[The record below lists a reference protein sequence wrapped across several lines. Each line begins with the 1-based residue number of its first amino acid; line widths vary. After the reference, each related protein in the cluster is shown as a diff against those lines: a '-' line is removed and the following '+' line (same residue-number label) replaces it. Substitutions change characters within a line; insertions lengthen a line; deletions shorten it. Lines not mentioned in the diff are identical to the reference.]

1 VVGTF
6 DFWLVILSIVV
17 AVIASYV
24 ALDLASR
31 LAASQGSKAARY
43 WLIGGATSM
52 GIGIW
57 SMHFIGMLSFHLP
70 TRMAYDLPIT
80 ILSMLIA
87 IAVSGLALNMVSH
100 GDMSL
105 RKLAIAGLLMGIGI
119 ASMHYTGM
127 AAMRMEPP
135 IRYDPLLFSL
145 SILIAV
151 VASIVALWILRELRA
166 ETIFSAFWRKGGS
179 ALIMGAAIA
188 GMHYTGMAA
197 ANFAP
202 DSVCVVS
209 AQNIDPVWLAST
221 IGAFTVMLLATTLL
235 ISVFDA
241 RLADRSARHAEHLQ
255 RVNFDLERQAAE
267 VSRANALLKEEAE
280 VRKGAE
286 QALRNSERR
295 FRALTENSS
304 DAIVV
309 IDTEGVTTYASP
321 ATIHILGY
329 GRGERD
335 RQSISQMVHPE
346 DAAGWKHNLQE
357 SRSKPGQGVGF
368 QCRVRH
374 KDESWRVLEGVL
386 INLDADP
393 AVAGTIINY
402 RDVTDTKVYQE
413 QLEHQATHDNLTGLA
428 NRALLR
434 DRLHQAIARAH
445 RHGLAVAVACVD
457 LDGFKLVNDS
467 LGHLAG
473 DELLKVVAKRLTESV
488 RETDT
493 IARFGGDEFVVVLS
507 DLKRREGQPPA
518 AESTSVTQRWDPD
531 LVHLL
536 NRLLTSISLS
546 AKLAEREVQIKCSVG
561 ISVYPDHGTD
571 ADALVKNADTA
582 LYRAKELGRGTFQF
596 YRPEMSVNT
605 VDRLNLHAMLRR
617 AVEQKEFVIHYQPK
631 VSMDRKRVTGVE
643 ALVRWQSPEKGLIPP
658 SEFIPALEDTGM
670 IVDVGRFVLREAVAA
685 YRRGTSIH
693 PEFPRIAVNVS
704 ELQLR
709 QRNFV
714 DMVTDAIASPG
725 GAAAGVDIEITESLI
740 MKDILA
746 NIPKLKA
753 LRALG
758 IGIAVDDFGTGYS
771 SLSYLAKLPI
781 TAMKIDRAF
790 IEGIDSGP
798 EGTSLVT
805 TIIALGHGLKLTV
818 IAEGVE
824 TEQQASLLRLFGCD
838 EMQGYL
844 VARPMPF
851 EQLLDFLSGMGI
863 SCNVAPA
870 VPD

>member
-1 VVGTF
+1 MVGTY
-6 DFWLVILSIVV
+6 DPWLVILSMVV
-17 AVIASYV
+17 AVSASYI
-24 ALDLASR
+24 ALEFASR
-31 LAASQGSKAARY
+31 VAAAQGIIAAEN
-43 WLIGGATSM
+43 WLTGGAISM
-52 GIGIW
+52 GSGIW
-57 SMHFIGMLSFHLP
+57 SMHFIGMLAFRLSIP
-70 TRMAYDLPIT
+70 MSYDIPIT
-80 ILSMLIA
+80 LLSLI
-87 IAVSGLALNMVSH
+87 IAGLVAWFALYTVSRGSLSLGRLLA
-100 GDMSL
+100 G
-105 RKLAIAGLLMGIGI
+105 GLLMGIGI

-127 AAMRMEPP
+127 AALQMAPS
-135 IRYDPLLFSL
+135 IRYHPLLFIL
-145 SILIAV
+145 SVLIAI
-151 VASIVALWILRELRA
+151 VASVAALWIAFELRS
-166 ETIFSAFWRKGGS
+166 ETILSAFWKKTGS

-197 ANFAP
+197 ADFAP
-202 DSVCVVS
+202 DSVCTVNP
-209 AQNIDPVWLAST
+209 QNINNVWLAT
-221 IGAFTVMLLATTLL
+221 AIGGFAFMFLATTLL
-235 ISVFDA
+235 VSVFDA
-241 RLADRSARHAEHLQ
+241 RLADSSARHAKRLRQ
-255 RVNFDLERQAAE
+255 VNLDLERQAAE

-280 VRKGAE
+280 VRKRTE

-309 IDTEGVTTYASP
+309 INTEGMTTYASP

-329 GRGERD
+329 GRGDRD
-335 RQSISQMVHPE
+335 GQSISQMVHPE
-346 DAAGWKHNLQE
+346 DASIWKQNLQE
-357 SRSKPGQGVGF
+357 SRSKPGQGVRF

-374 KDESWRVLEGVL
+374 KDQSWRVLEGVL

-434 DRLHQAIARAH
+434 DRLRHAIAHAH
-445 RHGLAVAVACVD
+445 RNGRAVAVACLD

-467 LGHLAG
+467 LGHIAG
-473 DELLKVVAKRLTESV
+473 DDLLKVVAKRLTESV

-493 IARFGGDEFVVVLS
+493 VARFGGDEFVIVLS
-507 DLKRREGQPPA
+507 DLKRRDDLSA
-518 AESTSVTQRWDPD
+518 APRHVSDSFSSSWDLE

-536 NRLLTSISLS
+536 SRLLTSISLP
-546 AKLAEREVQIKCSVG
+546 AKLAEREVQIACSVG

-571 ADALVKNADTA
+571 AEALVKNADTA

-605 VDRLNLHAMLRR
+605 LERLNLHAMLRR
-617 AVEQKEFVIHYQPK
+617 AVEQEEFVIHYQPK

-670 IVDVGRFVLREAVAA
+670 IVDVGRFVLRGAVAA
-685 YRRGTSIH
+685 YRRGAAIH
-693 PEFPRIAVNVS
+693 AEFPRIAVNVS

-709 QRNFV
+709 QKHFV
-714 DMVTDAIASPG
+714 DMVKDAIASPG
-725 GAAAGVDIEITESLI
+725 GAVAGVDIEITESLI
-740 MKDILA
+740 MKDIVA

-790 IEGIDSGP
+790 IEGVDSSP
-798 EGTSLVT
+798 DNTSLVT
-805 TIIALGHGLKLTV
+805 TIIALGHGLRLTV

-824 TEQQASLLRLFGCD
+824 TEGQAKLLLLLGCD

-851 EQLLDFLSGMGI
+851 EQLLDFLSGRKI
-863 SCNVAPA
+863 
-870 VPD
+870 

>member
-1 VVGTF
+1 MVGTF

-17 AVIASYV
+17 AVFASYV
-24 ALDLASR
+24 ALEFASR
-31 LAASQGSKAARY
+31 VSAAHGIIAAEN
-43 WLIGGATSM
+43 WLTGGAISM
-52 GIGIW
+52 GVGIW
-57 SMHFIGMLSFHLP
+57 SMHFVGMLAF
-70 TRMAYDLPIT
+70 RLPIPMSYDIPIT
-80 ILSMLIA
+80 VLSLI
-87 IAVSGLALNMVSH
+87 IAGLVAWFALFTVSRG
-100 GDMSL
+100 SL
-105 RKLAIAGLLMGIGI
+105 SLSRLLTGGLLMGIGI
-119 ASMHYTGM
+119 AAMHYTGM
-127 AAMRMEPP
+127 AALQMAPP
-135 IRYDPLLFSL
+135 IRYNSPLFIL
-145 SILIAV
+145 SVMIAIG
-151 VASIVALWILRELRA
+151 ASVVALWIAFQLRS
-166 ETIFSAFWRKGGS
+166 ETIMSAFWKKTGS

-202 DSVCVVS
+202 DSVCTVIP
-209 AQNIDPVWLAST
+209 QNINNDWLAAT
-221 IGAFTVMLLATTLL
+221 IGGFAFMFLVTTLL

-241 RLADRSARHAEHLQ
+241 RLADSSAMHAKRLRQ
-255 RVNFDLERQAAE
+255 ANLDLERQAVD
-267 VSRANALLKEEAE
+267 VSRANELLKEEAE
-280 VRKGAE
+280 VRKRAE
-286 QALRNSERR
+286 EALRNSERR

-309 IDTEGVTTYASP
+309 INTEGVTTYASP
-321 ATIHILGY
+321 ATTHILGY
-329 GRGERD
+329 GHGERD
-335 RQSISQMVHPE
+335 RQSISQMVHRE
-346 DAAGWKHNLQE
+346 DAAGWKQNLQE
-357 SRSKPGQGVGF
+357 SRSKPGQGVRF

-374 KDESWRVLEGVL
+374 KDESWRVLDGVL
-386 INLDADP
+386 INLDTDP

-402 RDVTDTKVYQE
+402 RDVTGTKVYQE

-473 DELLKVVAKRLTESV
+473 DDLLKVVAKRLTESV

-493 IARFGGDEFVVVLS
+493 VARFGGDEFVVVLS
-507 DLKRREGQPPA
+507 DLKRREGRLLV
-518 AESTSVTQRWDPD
+518 AERTSVSQGWDPD

-536 NRLLTSISLS
+536 SRLLTSISLP
-546 AKLAEREVQIKCSVG
+546 AKLAEREVQIACSVG

-605 VDRLNLHAMLRR
+605 LDRLNLHATLRR
-617 AVEQKEFVIHYQPK
+617 AVEREEFVIHYQPK

-685 YRRGTSIH
+685 YRRGAAIY

-709 QRNFV
+709 QRHFV

-725 GAAAGVDIEITESLI
+725 GVVAGVDIEITESLI
-740 MKDILA
+740 MKDIVA

-790 IEGIDSGP
+790 IEGIDSSP
-798 EGTSLVT
+798 ENTSLVT

-824 TEQQASLLRLFGCD
+824 TEQQAKLLHLLRCD

-851 EQLLDFLSGMGI
+851 DQLLDFLSGRKT
-863 SCNVAPA
+863 
-870 VPD
+870 